1 MVAFPK
7 LLLLWTAFFMLTIGL
22 PMLFAPKTF
31 RAIMEKTLK
40 NSDIV
45 RVRAFLTMLLWF
57 LFLTVYQSFNNGW
70 AMFFSIFGYSSLI
83 KWLVLLRF
91 PNYAYG
97 KYRWFYSSSMGSFL
111 TWLLVLA
118 ISLFTIRV
126 ALMKI

>member
-7 LLLLWTAFFMLTIGL
+7 LLLLWTAFFMLAIGL

-45 RVRAFLTMLLWF
+45 RVRAFFTMLLGF

-83 KWLVLLRF
+83 KGLVLLRF

-111 TWLLVLA
+111 TGLLVLA